1 MWMEGKVRNV
11 DIAAETGR
19 STAAA
24 LLTRNDLRITGVVI
38 KNREKYERLLRQTGS
53 IGIWQAAKA

>member
-1 MWMEGKVRNV
+1 MWMESKVRIV

-24 LLTRNDLRITGVVI
+24 LLTRNDLRITAWLSRIARNMKG
-38 KNREKYERLLRQTGS
+38 
-53 IGIWQAAKA
+53 